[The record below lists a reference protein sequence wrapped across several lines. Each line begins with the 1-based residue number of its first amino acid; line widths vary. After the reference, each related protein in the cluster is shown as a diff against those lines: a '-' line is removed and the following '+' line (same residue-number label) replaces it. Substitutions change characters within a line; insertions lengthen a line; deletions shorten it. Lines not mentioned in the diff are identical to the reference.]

1 MRIASLA
8 AALLLVAPPIVAQ
21 AQDLG
26 LATDEQILL
35 KQVMTD
41 KRAIYAKNLGLSED
55 ELVAT
60 CGGDGSAYAGA
71 RTPGAGRLQAAPPK
85 TTEPSSA

>member
-8 AALLLVAPPIVAQ
+8 AALLIGVTPFVAQ

-35 KQVMTD
+35 
-41 KRAIYAKNLGLSED
+41 
-55 ELVAT
+55 
-60 CGGDGSAYAGA
+60 
-71 RTPGAGRLQAAPPK
+71 
-85 TTEPSSA
+85 